1 MLTVI
6 ADALMTATR
15 QKNPTDVASYDYDTQ
30 RRIKAERAKQRD
42 MEFLRQ
48 WHDTRGRW

>member
-6 ADALMTATR
+6 ADALMTASRT
-15 QKNPTDVASYDYDTQ
+15 KTLGDVASYDYDAQ
-30 RRIKAERAKQRD
+30 RRVRAARAKQRD

-48 WHDTRGRW
+48 WHETRGRW